1 MNSAAVG
8 LCLDLGLQLNP
19 SASCAEVKKHVLRHF
34 DADLGHNIELFTMH
48 PLEPHEAIG
57 QDANLVVKIPGT
69 LLNLKTVEELANDN
83 NYKQN
88 EIIELK
94 IEINQLKK
102 RLAHSEAIRRDALE
116 TVDML
121 RREFIGLFRE
131 LSPKLSRAIAASSA
145 KSVREYP
152 NGLSARQS
160 SRHKQLPNLT
170 LNNIRP

>member
-19 SASCAEVKKHVLRHF
+19 SASCAEVKNSVLSHF
-34 DADLGHNIELFTMH
+34 DADMGHNIEIFTTH
-48 PLEPHEAIG
+48 PLEPHEVIG
-57 QDANLVVKIPGT
+57 KDANLVVKIPGT
-69 LLNLKTVEELANDN
+69 LLTIKTVEELANDN

-94 IEINQLKK
+94 IEVNKLKK
-102 RLAHSEAIRRDALE
+102 RLADSEAIRRDALE

-121 RREFIGLFRE
+121 RREFIGLFKE

-152 NGLSARQS
+152 NGLSARQTS
-160 SRHKQLPNLT
+160 QQRILPNLT
-170 LNNIRP
+170 LNNLRP